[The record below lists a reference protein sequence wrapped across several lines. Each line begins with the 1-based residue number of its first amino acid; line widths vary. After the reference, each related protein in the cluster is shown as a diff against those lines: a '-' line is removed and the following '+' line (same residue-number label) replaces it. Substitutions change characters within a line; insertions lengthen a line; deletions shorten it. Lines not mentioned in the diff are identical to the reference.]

1 VLRTRH
7 LVSFAQFAQREPPL
21 ARNAARSR
29 FLNVHSCAA
38 RNSHHQSGDIRERR
52 MTKRLLQE
60 AIRKGLGSG
69 GTAGIA
75 AAIGLA
81 VLPVS
86 AQDAAGDQGTEQ
98 LETIVVTGSRIRSV
112 DVETAQPILV
122 IDRAEIEH
130 QGAATVED
138 ILNRLS
144 VTSGN
149 ILNRSVN
156 NGNNGQVNISLRNL
170 GSARTLVLVNGHR
183 WVSQLAGN
191 VDLTT
196 IPSSIIER
204 IEVLKDGASAI
215 YGSDAI
221 GGVVNVITRD
231 RYDGAEA
238 HAYYGEYDEGD
249 GTTQTYDF
257 TMGAN
262 SDRASILFNVAYTKG
277 DPVFAGDRH
286 ISADPVLGA
295 GPSRYSFYGD
305 HGIIYDPSFGTLA
318 INPDA
323 SSSNDLAN
331 FHPYDFAQDGWNFA
345 PQNYLLTPTERRS
358 VFVQGRYDITDNIR
372 FRTDVLYNQRNS
384 DQELAAIPAAFGIDV
399 DSYYNPIG
407 NQGVGIPPG
416 EGIPIGFAARRFREA
431 GNRNFAQ
438 EVKTYHFAGGFEGN
452 FDLGSRSFNWD
463 LGFQTNET
471 GATQVTHGQLSV
483 PRITQGTGPSFLD
496 PVSGQVVCGT
506 PGNIIAGCVP
516 LDIIGPAGSLTPE
529 MIDFIQYTDKAQA
542 NFRTTNYFA
551 NITGNLFDLPAG
563 PLSFAAGYEYRKEA
577 GFFEPDAFTA
587 AGNGTGNAA
596 APTRG
601 NYSLDEFYLEFAVPI
616 LADLPLARELSLDIA
631 ARRSDYDN
639 FGETTN
645 GKIGIKWKPIDDL
658 LLRGN
663 YAEGFR
669 APSISELFGGTGD
682 NFPTYNDPCD
692 RVDGRSSSDPG
703 VAAACDAAGV
713 PGDYTQ
719 RGGYGGQVRFPTT
732 VESNPNAGPE
742 TATTRTLGFVY
753 SPSYVDGLDIQLD
766 WWQIELEN
774 TINAPSLTFMLD
786 QCVTNGDYCGL
797 ITRNPNNGEVV
808 GARQITQNLGA
819 TRTEGYD
826 LGVNYRLP
834 EFSFGRFSAGMNATY
849 TSVFDQQADP
859 DAEFRGRVGQLGNPN
874 WRLRANFNLDWTLGD
889 WGATYRARYF
899 SSVREPCV
907 LDERCSQPDHI
918 DAVIGPDPLTRAG
931 AVTYHDFQVRW
942 TAPWDGTITLGLNNA
957 FDKGPPVLLTSFA
970 NSYDPNYDIPGR
982 FWYVEYRQKL

>member
-1 VLRTRH
+1 LYAGAT
-7 LVSFAQFAQREPPL
+7 
-21 ARNAARSR
+21 AAVGLS
-29 FLNVHSCAA
+29 AA
-38 RNSHHQSGDIRERR
+38 
-52 MTKRLLQE
+52 
-60 AIRKGLGSG
+60 
-69 GTAGIA
+69 
-75 AAIGLA
+75 
-81 VLPVS
+81 PVF
-86 AQDAAGDQGTEQ
+86 AQDAAQDQSSEQ
-98 LETIVVTGSRIRSV
+98 LETIVVTGSRIRSA

-122 IDRAEIEH
+122 IDRAQIEH

-138 ILNRLS
+138 VLNRLS

-170 GSARTLVLVNGHR
+170 GSQRTLVLVNGHR

-221 GGVVNVITRD
+221 GGVVNIITRD

-286 ISADPVLGA
+286 ISADPTLGA
-295 GPSRYSFYGD
+295 GTSLYSFYGD

-323 SSSNDLAN
+323 SSSNDRAN
-331 FHPYDFAQDGWNFA
+331 FHPYDFDQDSWNFA

-358 VFVQGRYDITDNIR
+358 LFVQGRYDITDNIR
-372 FRTDVLYNQRNS
+372 FRTNVLYNQRNS

-399 DSYYNPIG
+399 DSYYNPFG
-407 NQGVGIPPG
+407 NQGVGVAPG
-416 EGIPIGFAARRFREA
+416 EGIPIGFAARRFNEA

-452 FDLGSRSFNWD
+452 FDLGSHSFNWD
-463 LGFQTNET
+463 LGFQTNTT
-471 GATQVTHGQLSV
+471 GQTEITTGQLSV
-483 PRITQGTGPSFLD
+483 PRINEGTGPSFLD

-529 MIDFIQYTDKAQA
+529 MIDFIAYTDKSQSE
-542 NFRTTNYFA
+542 FKTTNYFA
-551 NITGNLFDLPAG
+551 NITGNLFELPAG
-563 PLSFAAGYEYRKEA
+563 TFAFAAGYEYRKEG

-596 APTRG
+596 LPTKG
-601 NYSLDEFYLEFAVPI
+601 SYSLDEFYLEFAIPI
-616 LADLPLARELSLDIA
+616 LADLPLAQELSLDVA
-631 ARRSDYDN
+631 ARRSKYSN
-639 FGETTN
+639 FGDTTN
-645 GKIGIKWKPIDDL
+645 AKFGLKWRPIDDL
-658 LLRGN
+658 LVRGN

-669 APSISELFGGTGD
+669 APSVSELFGGSAD
-682 NFPTYNDPCD
+682 SFPTWQDPCD
-692 RVDGRSSSDPG
+692 TVEGRAATDPA
-703 VAAACDAAGV
+703 VAANCIAGGV
-713 PGDYTQ
+713 PADYTQ
-719 RGGYGGQVRFPTT
+719 PGGYGAQVRFPTIFG
-732 VESNPNAGPE
+732 SNENVQPE
-742 TATTRTLGFVY
+742 TATTKTLGLVY
-753 SPSYVDGLDIQLD
+753 SPSYIDGLDLQLD
-766 WWQIELEN
+766 WWQIEIDGAISIL
-774 TINAPSLTFMLD
+774 SLQQLAE
-786 QCVTNGDYCGL
+786 QCYTLGNFCSE
-797 ITRNPNNGEVV
+797 IFRRPNGELDT
-808 GARQITQNLGA
+808 ANQTTQNIGA
-819 TRTEGYD
+819 IKTEGYD
-826 LGVNYRLP
+826 FAVNYRLP
-834 EFSFGRFSAGMNATY
+834 EFSFGRFAAGLNATY
-849 TSVFDQQADP
+849 TSKFDEQLLPGAP
-859 DAEFRGRVGQLGNPN
+859 FRGRVGQFGSPN

-899 SSVREPCV
+899 SSVREQCI
-907 LDERCSQPDHI
+907 LDSRCSQPDHI
-918 DAVIGPDPLTRAG
+918 DPVIGPDPLTRAG
-931 AVTYHDFQVRW
+931 AVTYHDVQVRW

-957 FDKGPPVLLTSFA
+957 FDKGPPVLLTAFA
-970 NSYDPNYDIPGR
+970 NSYDPNYDVPGR
-982 FWYVEYRQKL
+982 FWYMEYRQKF

>member
-1 VLRTRH
+1 LYAGAT
-7 LVSFAQFAQREPPL
+7 
-21 ARNAARSR
+21 AAVGLS
-29 FLNVHSCAA
+29 AA
-38 RNSHHQSGDIRERR
+38 
-52 MTKRLLQE
+52 
-60 AIRKGLGSG
+60 
-69 GTAGIA
+69 
-75 AAIGLA
+75 
-81 VLPVS
+81 PVF
-86 AQDAAGDQGTEQ
+86 AQDAAQDQSSEQ

-122 IDRAEIEH
+122 IDRAQIEH

-138 ILNRLS
+138 VLNRLS

-170 GSARTLVLVNGHR
+170 GSQRTLVLVNGHR

-221 GGVVNVITRD
+221 GGVVNIITRD

-286 ISADPVLGA
+286 ISADPTLGA
-295 GPSRYSFYGD
+295 GTSLYSFYGD

-323 SSSNDLAN
+323 SSSNDRAN
-331 FHPYDFAQDGWNFA
+331 FHPYDFDQDSWNFA

-358 VFVQGRYDITDNIR
+358 LFVQGRYDITDNIR
-372 FRTDVLYNQRNS
+372 FRTNVLYNQRNS

-399 DSYYNPIG
+399 DSYYNPFG
-407 NQGVGIPPG
+407 NQGVGVAPG
-416 EGIPIGFAARRFREA
+416 EGIPIGFAARRFNEA

-452 FDLGSRSFNWD
+452 FDLGSHSFNWD
-463 LGFQTNET
+463 LGFQTNTT
-471 GATQVTHGQLSV
+471 GQTEITTGQLSV
-483 PRITQGTGPSFLD
+483 PRINEGTGPSFLD

-529 MIDFIQYTDKAQA
+529 MIDFIAYTDKSQSE
-542 NFRTTNYFA
+542 FKTTNYFA
-551 NITGNLFDLPAG
+551 NITGNLFELPAG
-563 PLSFAAGYEYRKEA
+563 TFAFAAGYEYRKEG

-596 APTRG
+596 LPTKG
-601 NYSLDEFYLEFAVPI
+601 SYSLDEFYLEFAIPI
-616 LADLPLARELSLDIA
+616 LADLPLAQELSLDVA
-631 ARRSDYDN
+631 ARRSKYSN
-639 FGETTN
+639 FGDTTN
-645 GKIGIKWKPIDDL
+645 AKFGLKWRPIDDL
-658 LLRGN
+658 LVRGN

-669 APSISELFGGTGD
+669 APSVSELFGGSAD
-682 NFPTYNDPCD
+682 SFPTWQDPCD
-692 RVDGRSSSDPG
+692 TVEGRAATDPA
-703 VAAACDAAGV
+703 VAANCIAGGV
-713 PGDYTQ
+713 PADYTQ
-719 RGGYGGQVRFPTT
+719 PGGYGAQVRFPTIFG
-732 VESNPNAGPE
+732 SNENVQPE
-742 TATTRTLGFVY
+742 TATTKTLGLVY
-753 SPSYVDGLDIQLD
+753 SPSYIDGLDLQLD
-766 WWQIELEN
+766 WWQIEIDGAISIL
-774 TINAPSLTFMLD
+774 SLQQLAE
-786 QCVTNGDYCGL
+786 QCYTLGNFCSE
-797 ITRNPNNGEVV
+797 IFRRPNGELDT
-808 GARQITQNLGA
+808 ANQTTQNIGA
-819 TRTEGYD
+819 IKTEGYD
-826 LGVNYRLP
+826 FAVNYRLP
-834 EFSFGRFSAGMNATY
+834 EFSFGRFAAGLNATY
-849 TSVFDQQADP
+849 TSKFDEQLLPGAP
-859 DAEFRGRVGQLGNPN
+859 FRGRVGQFGSPN

-899 SSVREPCV
+899 SSVREQCI
-907 LDERCSQPDHI
+907 LDSRCSQPDHI
-918 DAVIGPDPLTRAG
+918 DPVIGPDPLTRAG
-931 AVTYHDFQVRW
+931 AVTYHDVQVRW

-957 FDKGPPVLLTSFA
+957 FDKGPPVLLTAFA
-970 NSYDPNYDIPGR
+970 NSYDPNYDVPGR
-982 FWYVEYRQKL
+982 FWYMEYRQKF